1 MALPDIVR
9 RLFFIYS
16 TWVIRENDLKTT
28 HSSVSTSESLSSWN
42 TRDDLRSH
50 HTYSTPSV
58 VTTLQ
63 NSSLDINT
71 PSETSGGDT
80 FSHTTYSSRQSNV
93 DKLRVIGRVDYEQ
106 CICDL
111 LPKFSKSQCVT
122 QACRLF
128 DKVREQKQ

>member
-1 MALPDIVR
+1 MAITDIVR
-9 RLFFIYS
+9 RLFFMYS
-16 TWVIRENDLKTT
+16 TWVMRENDLKTPHT
-28 HSSVSTSESLSSWN
+28 SVSTSESLSSWN

-58 VTTLQ
+58 VATLQ

-71 PSETSGGDT
+71 PSETSLGDT
-80 FSHTTYSSRQSNV
+80 VSHTTYSSRQSNV

-111 LPKFSKSQCVT
+111 LPKYSKSQCVT

-128 DKVREQKQ
+128 DKVMELSS